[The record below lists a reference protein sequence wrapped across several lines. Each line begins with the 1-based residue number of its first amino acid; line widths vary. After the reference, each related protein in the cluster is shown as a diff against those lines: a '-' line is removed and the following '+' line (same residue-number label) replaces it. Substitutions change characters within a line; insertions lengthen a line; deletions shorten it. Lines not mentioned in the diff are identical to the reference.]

1 VSYLIVLFLAILAA
15 LLQSALLRAFLPHS
29 LVPDLILLLV
39 LCTSLLF
46 PRGKGLLLSFAL
58 GLISDLFSGAPE
70 GLNTMVSIT
79 LFATS
84 KAVQARIFVKGFRAV
99 WGLAILAFAIKIP
112 YYALISLLSGL
123 RLPAP
128 KDALLI
134 WLGELVSSF
143 LLMPLV
149 FYLFS
154 RAVGLPGGWFK
165 HSPRSN
171 PA

>member
-1 VSYLIVLFLAILAA
+1 MSYLVVLFLAILAA
-15 LLQSALLRAFLPHS
+15 LVQSTLLRALLPQGV
-29 LVPDLILLLV
+29 VPDVILLLV
-39 LCTSLLF
+39 LYASLLF
-46 PRGKGLLLSFAL
+46 PHGKGLLISFAL

-70 GLNTMVSIT
+70 GLNTLVSIT

-84 KAVQARIFVKGFRAV
+84 KAIQARIFMKGFRAV
-99 WGLAILAFAIKIP
+99 WGLALLAFAIKIP
-112 YYALISLLSGL
+112 YYVLMYSLFGL
-123 RLPAP
+123 RFPAP

-134 WLGELVSSF
+134 WLGELVSSL

-165 HSPRSN
+165 HHPRSN